1 MKQEQRYIED
11 IAEIRSMMERSSRF
25 LSLSGLAGI
34 IVGIYALVGTYII
47 YQIFNFHPESILSG
61 EAQFESSSSQ
71 SPKVYLLGLGMLV
84 LAVGTAVYLS
94 AKKAAQKG
102 ERAWNASSRRLLVQM
117 AVPLLAGGI
126 LILILLAKGMIG
138 SIAPLTLIFYGLAL
152 FNAGNFTYREVKSL
166 GIIEIILGLVAAY
179 FMQYGLVFWAI
190 GFGAFH
196 IVYGIYMHF
205 RYER

>member
-11 IAEIRSMMERSSRF
+11 IAEIRSMMERSSKF

-61 EAQFESSSSQ
+61 ETQFESSSSQ
-71 SPKVYLLGLGMLV
+71 SSKVYLLGLGMLV

-94 AKKAAQKG
+94 AKKAAQKR
-102 ERAWNASSRRLLVQM
+102 EKAWNASSRRLLVQM

-138 SIAPLTLIFYGLAL
+138 SIAPLTLIFYGIAL

-166 GIIEIILGLVAAY
+166 GIIEIILGLAAAY

>member
-11 IAEIRSMMERSSRF
+11 IAEIRSMMERSSKF

-61 EAQFESSSSQ
+61 EMQSESSSSQ
-71 SPKVYLLGLGMLV
+71 SSKVYLLGLGMLV

-102 ERAWNASSRRLLVQM
+102 EKAWNASSRRLLVQM

-138 SIAPLTLIFYGLAL
+138 SIAPLTLIFYGIAL

-166 GIIEIILGLVAAY
+166 GIIEIILGLAAAY

>member
-1 MKQEQRYIED
+1 MQ
-11 IAEIRSMMERSSRF
+11 S
-25 LSLSGLAGI
+25 
-34 IVGIYALVGTYII
+34 
-47 YQIFNFHPESILSG
+47 
-61 EAQFESSSSQ
+61 ESSSSQ
-71 SPKVYLLGLGMLV
+71 SSKVYLLGLGMLV
-84 LAVGTAVYLS
+84 LAIGTAVYLS
-94 AKKAAQKG
+94 AKKAVQKG
-102 ERAWNASSRRLLVQM
+102 EKAWNASSRRLLVQM

-166 GIIEIILGLVAAY
+166 GIIEIILGLAAAY

>member
-11 IAEIRSMMERSSRF
+11 IAEIRSMMERSSKF

-61 EAQFESSSSQ
+61 EMQFESSSSQ
-71 SPKVYLLGLGMLV
+71 SSKVYLLGLGMLV

-94 AKKAAQKG
+94 AKKAAQKR
-102 ERAWNASSRRLLVQM
+102 EKAWNASSRRLLVQM

-138 SIAPLTLIFYGLAL
+138 SIAPLTLIFYGIAL

-166 GIIEIILGLVAAY
+166 GIIEIILGLAAAY

>member
-1 MKQEQRYIED
+1 MKEEQGYIQD
-11 IAEIRSMMERSSRF
+11 IAEIRSMMERSSKF

-61 EAQFESSSSQ
+61 EIEFESSSSQ
-71 SPKVYLLGLGMLV
+71 LSKVYLLGISMLI

-102 ERAWNASSRRLLVQM
+102 ERAWNPSSRRLLVQM
-117 AVPLLAGGI
+117 AVPLSAGAI
-126 LILILLAKGMIG
+126 LILILLTKDMIG
-138 SIAPLTLIFYGLAL
+138 WIAPLTLIFYGLAL
-152 FNAGNFTYREVKSL
+152 FNAGNFTYPEVKSL
-166 GIIEIILGLVAAY
+166 GIIQIFLGLVGAY
-179 FMQYGLVFWAI
+179 FIEYGLVFWAI
-190 GFGAFH
+190 GFGVFH